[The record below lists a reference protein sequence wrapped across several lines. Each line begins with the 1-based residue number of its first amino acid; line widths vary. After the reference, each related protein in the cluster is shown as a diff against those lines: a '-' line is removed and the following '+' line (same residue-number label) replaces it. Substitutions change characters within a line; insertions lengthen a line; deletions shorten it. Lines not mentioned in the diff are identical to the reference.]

1 MNFSE
6 FIGTSELQRAAAA
19 DQILQEVC
27 LDQYGTASTREDSAQ
42 LSQLIEQIYE
52 NNDIEGMNQDDILRF
67 IAACLYF
74 DEQSVK
80 ERALLTLYYL
90 LQARGNPEELAFLEE
105 YCRDVLQEQN
115 EKLRGRKHW
124 VRLQLLLGAPDSNK
138 RIEAYVQN
146 LRNEETSPYAWE
158 RIVAVLQSWSESFR
172 IYPEIETWGIPIDRS
187 SEPYWALVRNTTSR
201 HVKALRALQ
210 YSWNGLDQWLI
221 AAVQSEFPP
230 ERLEWV
236 FENFAVAGL
245 DFPGKHTDFSTL
257 YMQSDTHGRMVLL
270 SYLGAFLAKG
280 KWQSSSAVR
289 VVLEPITSASE
300 QFYERVVAQ
309 LLHAYSFLQNERP
322 DSPFQRMLSLLNTPF
337 PSPYG
342 TPPVYHAVTGVC
354 SPILLHL
361 LVEQRVQQEQLRN
374 VSSLLTHSS
383 EYVRSLGAT
392 LILQATRSGY
402 SIAPFLPEIK
412 HTLEQG
418 PESSNGLASGKDIE
432 PDEYELNF
440 EFPALKPF
448 IEAISA
454 EQEAYDSFFNLSS
467 LTGLLEA
474 CKPPLTAYRLA
485 RALREYAE
493 AQGDN

>member
-90 LQARGNPEELAFLEE
+90 LQAGGNPEELAFLEE

-124 VRLQLLLGAPDSNK
+124 VRLRLLLGAPDSNK

-146 LRNEETSPYAWE
+146 LRNEETSPYVWE

-172 IYPEIETWGIPIDRS
+172 IYPEIETWGVPLDRS

-201 HVKALRALQ
+201 HAKALRALQ
-210 YSWNGLDQWLI
+210 YSWNGIDQWLI

-245 DFPGKHTDFSTL
+245 DFPGKYTDFSTL

-270 SYLGAFLAKG
+270 SYLG
-280 KWQSSSAVR
+280 
-289 VVLEPITSASE
+289 
-300 QFYERVVAQ
+300 
-309 LLHAYSFLQNERP
+309 
-322 DSPFQRMLSLLNTPF
+322 
-337 PSPYG
+337 
-342 TPPVYHAVTGVC
+342 
-354 SPILLHL
+354 
-361 LVEQRVQQEQLRN
+361 
-374 VSSLLTHSS
+374 
-383 EYVRSLGAT
+383 
-392 LILQATRSGY
+392 
-402 SIAPFLPEIK
+402 
-412 HTLEQG
+412 
-418 PESSNGLASGKDIE
+418 
-432 PDEYELNF
+432 
-440 EFPALKPF
+440 
-448 IEAISA
+448 
-454 EQEAYDSFFNLSS
+454 
-467 LTGLLEA
+467 
-474 CKPPLTAYRLA
+474 
-485 RALREYAE
+485 
-493 AQGDN
+493 